1 MQDWKQRYHGQV
13 ADAATAVRAIGSGQT
28 VFVGSGAAEPQ
39 LLVRALAARGSDLR
53 EVEIVH
59 IMTLGA
65 APYAEPGGGGGFR
78 HNALFIGANV
88 RAAVAAGRADYTPVF
103 LSEIPRLFRSGR
115 ISLDAALVQV
125 SPPDAHGMCS
135 LGVSVDVVKAAVEC
149 APLVIAQVNPLMPRT
164 LGDGFLHVDRIARLV
179 DGPEPLL
186 ESLPAP
192 PDEVCRRI
200 GRHVAELVEDGAT
213 LQLGIGGIPNAV
225 LSYLGD
231 KRDLGVH
238 TEMFSD
244 GLIDLLERGV
254 VTGARKMLGQGK
266 VVASFCMGTRRLYDY
281 VDDNPVFEFRPVD
294 YVNDPFV
301 ISQHERMTAV
311 NSALEVDLT
320 GQVCSDSLGARFY
333 SGIGGQV
340 DFIRGAARSLAGKPI
355 IALPATA
362 RNGELSRIVPSLK
375 EGAGV
380 VTTRG
385 DVHYVVT
392 EFGVADLWGRTVRER
407 ARALIAV
414 ADPRFREG
422 LLAEARRR
430 FLM

>member
-1 MQDWKQRYHGQV
+1 
-13 ADAATAVRAIGSGQT
+13 
-28 VFVGSGAAEPQ
+28 
-39 LLVRALAARGSDLR
+39 
-53 EVEIVH
+53 
-59 IMTLGA
+59 
-65 APYAEPGGGGGFR
+65 
-78 HNALFIGANV
+78 
-88 RAAVAAGRADYTPVF
+88 VAAGRADYTPVF
-103 LSEIPRLFRSGR
+103 LSEIPRLFRSRR
-115 ISLDAALVQV
+115 IDLDAALIQV
-125 SPPDAHGMCS
+125 APPDEHGMCS
-135 LGVSVDVVKAAVEC
+135 LGVSVDVVKSAAES
-149 APLVIAQVNPLMPRT
+149 ARTVIAQVNPLMPRT
-164 LGDGFLHVDRIARLV
+164 LGDSFIHVDRLAFLV

-186 ESLPAP
+186 ESVPAP
-192 PDEVCRRI
+192 PDEVCCRI
-200 GRHVAELVEDGAT
+200 GRHVAGLVEDGAT

-225 LSYLGD
+225 LSYLGE

-244 GLIDLLERGV
+244 GLIELIERGV
-254 VTGARKMLGQGK
+254 VTGARKALGQGK

-281 VDDNPVFEFRPVD
+281 VHDNPVFEFRPVD

-320 GQVCSDSLGARFY
+320 GQVCADSLGGRFY

-340 DFIRGAARSLAGKPI
+340 DFIRGAARSLGGKPI

-362 RNGELSRIVPSLK
+362 RDGELSRIVPALK

-407 ARALIAV
+407 AHALIAV
-414 ADPRFREG
+414 SHPQFREA
-422 LLAEARRR
+422 LLAEAQHRH
-430 FLM
+430 LI